1 MFGVSTNNFRK
12 NIWWAKKG
20 IFSFSYLPLEVMS
33 YTGFVLTMVSFTLII
48 AQIVNKFLNPNLPHG
63 IPTLIILILFFGGI
77 QLLAIS
83 IIGEYLSKV
92 LDEVKG
98 RPKFIRE
105 EVIVEG
111 KKIIK

>member
-1 MFGVSTNNFRK
+1 
-12 NIWWAKKG
+12 
-20 IFSFSYLPLEVMS
+20 MS
-33 YTGFVLTMVSFTLII
+33 YTGFVLTISSFILII
-48 AQIVNKFLNPNLPHG
+48 AQIINKFLNPNLPHG
-63 IPTLIILILFFGGI
+63 IPTLIVLTLFFGGV

-105 EVIVEG
+105 EVV
-111 KKIIK
+111 IKGEKTIK

>member
-1 MFGVSTNNFRK
+1 
-12 NIWWAKKG
+12 
-20 IFSFSYLPLEVMS
+20 MS
-33 YTGFVLTMVSFTLII
+33 YTGFILTLVSFTLII
-48 AQIVNKFLNPNLPHG
+48 VQIVSKILNPNLPHG

-105 EVIVEG
+105 EVVVKGENT
-111 KKIIK
+111 IKLKP